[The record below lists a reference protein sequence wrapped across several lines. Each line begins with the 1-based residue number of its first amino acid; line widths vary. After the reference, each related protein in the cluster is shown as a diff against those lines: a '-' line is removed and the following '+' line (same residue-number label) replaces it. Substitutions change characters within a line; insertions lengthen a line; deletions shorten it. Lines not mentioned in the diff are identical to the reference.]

1 MADTYEASTSV
12 DVAAP
17 PETVWRAL
25 TDPELVRAYMHGT
38 DVDTDWQVGHPIT
51 WRGDWNGRA
60 YEDKGVVLA
69 CEPPRTLAVTHWSP
83 LTGEPDTPEHYHH
96 VRYEL
101 QPLGDDGTRVLLT
114 HGNSPTQEAAD
125 QMVATG
131 WTPTLQALKETAEHS
146 A

>member
-1 MADTYEASTSV
+1 
-12 DVAAP
+12 
-17 PETVWRAL
+17 
-25 TDPELVRAYMHGT
+25 
-38 DVDTDWQVGHPIT
+38 
-51 WRGDWNGRA
+51 
-60 YEDKGVVLA
+60 
-69 CEPPRTLAVTHWSP
+69 

-101 QPLGDDGTRVLLT
+101 QPLGDGGTRVLLT

-131 WTPTLQALKETAEHS
+131 WAPTLQALKETAEHS